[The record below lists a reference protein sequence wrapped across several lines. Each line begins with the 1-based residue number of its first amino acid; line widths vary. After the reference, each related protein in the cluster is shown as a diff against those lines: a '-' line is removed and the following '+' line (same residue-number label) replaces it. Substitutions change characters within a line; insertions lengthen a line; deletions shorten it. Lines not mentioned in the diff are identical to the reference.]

1 MLSDIEIAQS
11 ATLKRIDDLA
21 HEWGLEDNEFEPYG
35 WDKAK
40 LTPVPARPRLRLL
53 LRRLSTASARRQCLR
68 FANPLSA
75 RSSA

>member
-11 ATLKRIDDLA
+11 AKLRRIDDLA

-40 LTPVPARPRLRLL
+40 LTLNPERKAD
-53 LRRLSTASARRQCLR
+53 AS
-68 FANPLSA
+68 
-75 RSSA
+75 